1 MVSKINLMKVFLLI
15 WLAGAIIT
23 FILHFFYPNFVS
35 DLSFWTIS
43 IGWQKEI
50 ALWNL
55 AMILII
61 VFVLIK
67 RDYNIFRFV
76 VLILSL
82 ISLLMGINHLFELI
96 INNKIVI
103 INLLGAVLNLIMAV
117 WGGFILKNEKYK

>member
-1 MVSKINLMKVFLLI
+1 MVSKINLIKVFLLI
-15 WLAGAIIT
+15 WLAGAIIA

-61 VFVLIK
+61 VTVLIK
-67 RDYNIFRFV
+67 KDYKISRFV
-76 VLILSL
+76 VLILAL
-82 ISLLMGINHLFELI
+82 ISLLLGINHLFELI

-103 INLLGAVLNLIMAV
+103 INLLGAVLNLIMTV
-117 WGGFILKNEKYK
+117 WGGFILKNEKYN